1 MKCVDG
7 DTFSWV
13 VNGADVAVVCTDG
26 AFALRVCESRIHR
39 DLAILQYMY
48 IRMYVY
54 IYIYVHVLCNIIWGL
69 HEVCVCV
76 VLPS

>member
-26 AFALRVCESRIHR
+26 AFALRVYESGIHR
-39 DLAILQYMY
+39 DLAILQCM
-48 IRMYVY
+48 
-54 IYIYVHVLCNIIWGL
+54 YVHVLCNIIWGL

-76 VLPS
+76 SRFFHPELIRELQ